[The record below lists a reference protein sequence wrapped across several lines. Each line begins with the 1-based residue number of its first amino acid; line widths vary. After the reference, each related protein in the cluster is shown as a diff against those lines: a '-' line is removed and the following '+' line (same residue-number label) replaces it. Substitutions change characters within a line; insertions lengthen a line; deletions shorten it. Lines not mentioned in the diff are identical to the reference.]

1 MKFDKMI
8 QKLLPRDDKFF
19 LLLEESTG
27 NLLEAAGELQRVVV
41 EKNIAQRSK
50 RVESIKDFEHRGDD
64 ITHKIFSELNATY
77 VTPIDREDIHL
88 IASAL
93 DDVLDHLDGSARRF
107 TLYKLKTIPQGMVEL
122 ARILQKSIVEIDRGI
137 RLLRNMHDTGALQQ
151 VLKNVN
157 EFENEADRVFEQ
169 SIAQLFERENNPI
182 QVIKL
187 KEIYVGM
194 ETATDKCEDVANVL
208 ESILIKNA

>member
-1 MKFDKMI
+1 MKFDKLI

-41 EKNIAQRSK
+41 EKNVAQRSK

-122 ARILQKSIVEIDRGI
+122 ARILQKAIVEIDRGV

-208 ESILIKNA
+208 ESILIKHA